1 MVNNFFKKLI
11 ENKIIIIVIV
21 ISFFAPYKINA
32 ATLSIS
38 PNSTTVSVGK
48 TVAVKVYV
56 NTEGKSINN
65 GEAAIQ
71 FPVDM
76 LDVVSITKSS
86 SIFTLWVEEPVF
98 SNVTGKIS
106 FNGGVPNPGFTGQ
119 SGYIVTITFK
129 AKKQGIASVI
139 FSDGAVRENDGLG
152 TDILVGKSGSSINI
166 KTAIKQKPK
175 EEVKISPPPV
185 IEKVI
190 PVVIEFDPTIRFDG
204 NQGLI
209 KLSNEENISNTDY
222 YTISIDD
229 APSFRIEKKQLINH
243 EYYLP
248 ILNEGIHSL
257 VIMTFDKT
265 GKYTESVL
273 SFMNPFI
280 SIPVLSL
287 DKNEIPAGDSVVI
300 SGTTGYPN
308 SKVNAILEI
317 DNKEIKRYEQTTGID
332 GSFSITTDKIENI
345 GVVNIW
351 AENVL
356 SDTVKSRASGKVYLK
371 VNDVQILKINMS
383 IFYPILWLI
392 LIFIIILLFSLLLYF
407 VWHNYS
413 VGERSHKIEQ
423 DK

>member
-166 KTAIKQKPK
+166 KTAIKQKK
-175 EEVKISPPPV
+175 
-185 IEKVI
+185 
-190 PVVIEFDPTIRFDG
+190 
-204 NQGLI
+204 
-209 KLSNEENISNTDY
+209 
-222 YTISIDD
+222 
-229 APSFRIEKKQLINH
+229 
-243 EYYLP
+243 
-248 ILNEGIHSL
+248 
-257 VIMTFDKT
+257 
-265 GKYTESVL
+265 
-273 SFMNPFI
+273 
-280 SIPVLSL
+280 
-287 DKNEIPAGDSVVI
+287 
-300 SGTTGYPN
+300 
-308 SKVNAILEI
+308 
-317 DNKEIKRYEQTTGID
+317 
-332 GSFSITTDKIENI
+332 
-345 GVVNIW
+345 
-351 AENVL
+351 
-356 SDTVKSRASGKVYLK
+356 
-371 VNDVQILKINMS
+371 
-383 IFYPILWLI
+383 
-392 LIFIIILLFSLLLYF
+392 
-407 VWHNYS
+407 
-413 VGERSHKIEQ
+413 
-423 DK
+423 